1 MKVLINGL
9 DERVKALQPLIPSDV
24 DCMTV
29 TTEALFSEVS
39 SFQPDVIFMADLD
52 EHPER
57 LSLLT
62 AFDGVV
68 VGCAVKRSLYE
79 MAAAYD
85 GALPFTLV
93 GMNMWP
99 FFASRE
105 SREMS
110 RLSDNAVPAFI
121 EAWGW
126 KVRWVADRVGM
137 VTPRILVMIINEAYY
152 TVQEGTASKEA
163 INTAMRLG
171 TNYPGG
177 PFEWVAAIGVKE
189 VYGLLVRLWEDTRD
203 PRYRPAPLL
212 KEEAYMNGSGR

>member
-1 MKVLINGL
+1 MKVLIDGPA
-9 DERVKALQPLIPSDV
+9 ERVKTLQSLIPSDA

-29 TTEALFSEVS
+29 PTEALSSEVNH
-39 SFQPDVIFMADLD
+39 FQPDVVLMTDLD
-52 EHPER
+52 DHPQR
-57 LSLLT
+57 LKLLQS
-62 AFDGVV
+62 FKGVV
-68 VGCAVKRSLYE
+68 VGCAVKRPLYE
-79 MAAAYD
+79 MAATYD

-110 RLSDNAVPAFI
+110 RLSDDTVPAFI

-189 VYGLLVRLWEDTRD
+189 VYELLVRLWEDTRD

-212 KEEAYMNGSGR
+212 KTEAYRNGMGE